1 MLCKMEDEGASYGAA
16 LKGTVDRR
24 FRAVS
29 AVQSSDDYMVHSVLR
44 ELLSSH

>member
-24 FRAVS
+24 FRDVS
-29 AVQSSDDYMVHSVLR
+29 AVLSSDN
-44 ELLSSH
+44 ELCLV